1 MTEPAFDDYPEVGAD
16 VLDAE
21 VGGPELRPLGL
32 ADVLGRT
39 RAALGLRP
47 LAAPALVFVPAG
59 VLLGPYVTGWLDLN
73 VLAYLYP
80 VVAIALAVLG
90 LFVGF
95 GLDLR
100 PAGAGRLLAAASVEA
115 VITIGMVAGALGFLL
130 QRWGAP
136 LDVAL
141 VPLTLVFGVCAS
153 ASSGAVSR
161 PDDPPRYRTASI
173 IADLDDVLPI
183 VLGGVVL
190 ALLARASAGA
200 AVWLFGL
207 SVGAALAVAAAGWM
221 LFERT
226 EDPAE
231 RGLFVV
237 GVIALLGGGAAY
249 LGASPLLAGMVAGVF
264 WRHAPGH
271 ADRIILGDLRRL
283 QHPLVVLLLVF
294 AGASAVPGALALWLV
309 GPYVLMRLTG
319 KLLGGWV
326 LARWMPE
333 AAPADLGHYLLPPG
347 VIGLA
352 FTLAF
357 HLASSSAASA
367 TALTAVAAGTLA
379 GEVLGAFALL
389 GARRK

>member
-1 MTEPAFDDYPEVGAD
+1 MTEPPFTENPEVGTD
-16 VLDAE
+16 VLDAQ
-21 VGGPELRPLGL
+21 VGGPVLPPLGL

-59 VLLGPYVTGWLDLN
+59 VLLGPQGVGWLNLD

-95 GLDLR
+95 GLDLK
-100 PAGAGRLLAAASVEA
+100 PGGAGRLLAAASLEA
-115 VITIGMVAGALGFLL
+115 ITTIAVVAGGLGFLL
-130 QRWGAP
+130 HQWGAP
-136 LDVAL
+136 LDVSL

-161 PDDPPRYRTASI
+161 PDDPPLYRTASL

-190 ALLARASAGA
+190 ALHVTASPLGV
-200 AVWLFGL
+200 VWLFGL
-207 SVGAALAVAAAGWM
+207 NVGVALAVAAAGWM
-221 LFERT
+221 LFEQT
-226 EDPAE
+226 HDPAE

-249 LGASPLLAGMVAGVF
+249 LGVSPLLAGMVAGVF

-271 ADRIILGDLRRL
+271 ADRIILDDLRRL
-283 QHPLVVLLLVF
+283 QHPLVVLLLVY

-309 GPYVLMRLTG
+309 GPYVLLRLSG
-319 KLLGGWV
+319 KLLGGWT
-326 LARWMPE
+326 LARLMPA
-333 AAPADLGHYLLPPG
+333 AAPADLGSYLLPPG

-357 HLASSSAASA
+357 HVASSSTASA
-367 TALTAVAAGTLA
+367 AALTAVAAGTLA
-379 GEVLGAFALL
+379 SEILGAFALL
-389 GARRK
+389 GARRA